1 MDTSHLGGP
10 LMFGATLA
18 GIVWLFQFSIK
29 WKRHRTQY
37 RDLPCPPHSFWWGH
51 LKVMGDAV
59 ASLPPDAHP
68 QVALAM
74 IKDKYGLGHVF
85 YLDLWPLADPMML
98 IHDPGVAAQITQ
110 TKNLPKHT
118 LVKKFLRG
126 MVSPSLSFDI
136 CKEAAV
142 IFPTFS

>member
-1 MDTSHLGGP
+1 
-10 LMFGATLA
+10 
-18 GIVWLFQFSIK
+18 
-29 WKRHRTQY
+29 
-37 RDLPCPPHSFWWGH
+37 
-51 LKVMGDAV
+51 MGDAV